1 MKTFLTENWL
11 TITTLFNGLGA
22 WYYER
27 NKRVQDVKAAELSNS
42 NKIIE
47 MYQQALDDLGK
58 RFEMRIEILEQ
69 DIIRL
74 NEEVAEWKGKYNV
87 LKKQFEDYKKKT
99 NKSI

>member
-11 TITTLFNGLGA
+11 TFTTLISGLGA

-27 NKRVQDVKAAELSNS
+27 NKRKQDVKAAELSNS
-42 NKIIE
+42 EKIID

-58 RFEMRIEILEQ
+58 RFETRIQILEK

-74 NEEVAEWKGKYNV
+74 NDEVSEWKNKYNL
-87 LKKQFEDYKKKT
+87 LKKQFEDYKKKH
-99 NKSI
+99 NKI